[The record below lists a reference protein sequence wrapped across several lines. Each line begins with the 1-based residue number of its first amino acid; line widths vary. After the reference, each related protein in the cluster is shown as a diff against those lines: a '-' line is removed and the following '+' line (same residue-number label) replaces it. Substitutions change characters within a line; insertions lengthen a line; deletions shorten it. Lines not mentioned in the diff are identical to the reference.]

1 MDLDA
6 VVESVGVG
14 LVEPEIVISGQRVV
28 DALEGD
34 LVLGVVHVDLVVRS
48 VLAVEVTEVV
58 AELVGGVVDEIG
70 HLVVVDSDD
79 GLVQVGGKTAGGDA
93 FIAVSTAGDLVL
105 AALGVLPLGAEG
117 GGGLIFAAGPLG
129 LFLKFSVLN
138 DKTTD
143 NYFFSLL
150 TYGKGNL
157 AIISARL
164 AETELEN
171 RVAFVVVFNE
181 FLALEDQVVG
191 ELTLEFSAEDKVV
204 VISGNFTALLHHE
217 ATTVGALVHCVG
229 DGRTVTAGLDSS
241 GFTGEFKGVVERVTG
256 GVSQGLEDVLELLRV
271 PFLVGFLVPLLASGL
286 DLVTKD
292 GVEEGLDDQVGGQ
305 RSLELG
311 VGLGGCR

>member
-1 MDLDA
+1 MDLNT

-34 LVLGVVHVDLVVRS
+34 LVLRVVHVDLVVRS

-129 LFLKFSVLN
+129 LFLKFNVLN
-138 DKTTD
+138 EKKTD
-143 NYFFSLL
+143 NYF
-150 TYGKGNL
+150 
-157 AIISARL
+157 
-164 AETELEN
+164 
-171 RVAFVVVFNE
+171 
-181 FLALEDQVVG
+181 
-191 ELTLEFSAEDKVV
+191 
-204 VISGNFTALLHHE
+204 
-217 ATTVGALVHCVG
+217 LVC
-229 DGRTVTAGLDSS
+229 
-241 GFTGEFKGVVERVTG
+241 
-256 GVSQGLEDVLELLRV
+256 
-271 PFLVGFLVPLLASGL
+271 
-286 DLVTKD
+286 
-292 GVEEGLDDQVGGQ
+292 
-305 RSLELG
+305 
-311 VGLGGCR
+311 